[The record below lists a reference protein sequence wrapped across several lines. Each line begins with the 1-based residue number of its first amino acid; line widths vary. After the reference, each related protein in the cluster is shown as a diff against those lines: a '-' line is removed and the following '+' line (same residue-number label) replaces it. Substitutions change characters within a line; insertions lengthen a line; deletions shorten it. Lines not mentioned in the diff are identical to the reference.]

1 MGERRAEN
9 PLSHY
14 LLPLTIPGT
23 VRHNR
28 CVEHSYVMLRYTEST
43 VLFDER
49 FINYGCNKVQYV
61 DHLRLLGYSFF
72 IPSEVFSTDLVHR
85 EYGRAFT
92 FTHSSSFRNR
102 FVKSFGV
109 KEVPEHEIQLPISS
123 EDSAVIS
130 DVADDNSGDSRGES
144 SDDRVS
150 GDPSP
155 ASTVEEE
162 VETPEEVPS
171 ESSKEVSN
179 QSSKEVSTGT
189 SQTTSN
195 QPPKDTSKDTPKEIT
210 KNAPKKRRSVSKDW
224 HRRAGRSSKAT
235 PAFLSHPN
243 GPFSVYFEP
252 QIDRRT
258 QFSLS

>member
-1 MGERRAEN
+1 MYTVSPSAKVPETVDS
-9 PLSHY
+9 PS
-14 LLPLTIPGT
+14 IP
-23 VRHNR
+23 
-28 CVEHSYVMLRYTEST
+28 
-43 VLFDER
+43 
-49 FINYGCNKVQYV
+49 
-61 DHLRLLGYSFF
+61 
-72 IPSEVFSTDLVHR
+72 
-85 EYGRAFT
+85 
-92 FTHSSSFRNR
+92 
-102 FVKSFGV
+102 V

-179 QSSKEVSTGT
+179 QSSKEVSNQSSEKVSNQSSKEVSTNT
-189 SQTTSN
+189 SQATSN
-195 QPPKDTSKDTPKEIT
+195 QPPKDTPKDTPT
-210 KNAPKKRRSVSKDW
+210 KRRSVSKDW

>member
-1 MGERRAEN
+1 MI
-9 PLSHY
+9 S
-14 LLPLTIPGT
+14 
-23 VRHNR
+23 
-28 CVEHSYVMLRYTEST
+28 
-43 VLFDER
+43 
-49 FINYGCNKVQYV
+49 
-61 DHLRLLGYSFF
+61 
-72 IPSEVFSTDLVHR
+72 IPSVPALLEHGNGMHTVSPSAKVPETVDSPSIPV
-85 EYGRAFT
+85 
-92 FTHSSSFRNR
+92 SSS
-102 FVKSFGV
+102 
-109 KEVPEHEIQLPISS
+109 PTHEIQLSISS

-130 DVADDNSGDSRGES
+130 DVADDDSGDSRGES
-144 SDDRVS
+144 SDDHVS
-150 GDPSP
+150 RDSSP
-155 ASTVEEE
+155 DGTAEKE

-210 KNAPKKRRSVSKDW
+210 KNTPKKRRSVSKDW

>member
-1 MGERRAEN
+1 MI
-9 PLSHY
+9 S
-14 LLPLTIPGT
+14 
-23 VRHNR
+23 
-28 CVEHSYVMLRYTEST
+28 
-43 VLFDER
+43 
-49 FINYGCNKVQYV
+49 
-61 DHLRLLGYSFF
+61 
-72 IPSEVFSTDLVHR
+72 IPSVPALLEHGNGMHTVSPSAKVPETVDSPSIPV
-85 EYGRAFT
+85 
-92 FTHSSSFRNR
+92 SSS
-102 FVKSFGV
+102 
-109 KEVPEHEIQLPISS
+109 PTHEIQLSISS

-130 DVADDNSGDSRGES
+130 DVADDDSGDSRGES
-144 SDDRVS
+144 SDDHVS
-150 GDPSP
+150 RDSSP
-155 ASTVEEE
+155 DGTAEKE
-162 VETPEEVPS
+162 VETPEEVSS
-171 ESSKEVSN
+171 ESSEEVSDQSSEKVSN

>member
-1 MGERRAEN
+1 M
-9 PLSHY
+9 
-14 LLPLTIPGT
+14 
-23 VRHNR
+23 
-28 CVEHSYVMLRYTEST
+28 
-43 VLFDER
+43 
-49 FINYGCNKVQYV
+49 
-61 DHLRLLGYSFF
+61 
-72 IPSEVFSTDLVHR
+72 
-85 EYGRAFT
+85 
-92 FTHSSSFRNR
+92 SSSPSLPTLLEHGNGMYT
-102 FVKSFGV
+102 VSPSAKVPETVDSPSIPV

>member
-1 MGERRAEN
+1 M
-9 PLSHY
+9 
-14 LLPLTIPGT
+14 
-23 VRHNR
+23 
-28 CVEHSYVMLRYTEST
+28 
-43 VLFDER
+43 
-49 FINYGCNKVQYV
+49 
-61 DHLRLLGYSFF
+61 
-72 IPSEVFSTDLVHR
+72 
-85 EYGRAFT
+85 
-92 FTHSSSFRNR
+92 SSSPSLPTLLEHGNGMYT
-102 FVKSFGV
+102 VSPSAKVPETVDSPSIPV

-179 QSSKEVSTGT
+179 QSSKEVSNQSSEKVSNQSSKEVSTNT
-189 SQTTSN
+189 SQATSN
-195 QPPKDTSKDTPKEIT
+195 QPPKDTPKDT
-210 KNAPKKRRSVSKDW
+210 PKKRRSVSKDW

>member
-1 MGERRAEN
+1 MYTVSPSAKVPETVDS
-9 PLSHY
+9 PS
-14 LLPLTIPGT
+14 IP
-23 VRHNR
+23 V
-28 CVEHSYVMLRYTEST
+28 
-43 VLFDER
+43 
-49 FINYGCNKVQYV
+49 
-61 DHLRLLGYSFF
+61 
-72 IPSEVFSTDLVHR
+72 
-85 EYGRAFT
+85 
-92 FTHSSSFRNR
+92 SSS
-102 FVKSFGV
+102 
-109 KEVPEHEIQLPISS
+109 PTHEIQLSISS

-130 DVADDNSGDSRGES
+130 DVADDDSGDSRGES

-179 QSSKEVSTGT
+179 QSSKEVSNQSSKEVSTGT

-195 QPPKDTSKDTPKEIT
+195 QPPKDT
-210 KNAPKKRRSVSKDW
+210 PKKRRSVSKDW

>member
-1 MGERRAEN
+1 MI
-9 PLSHY
+9 S
-14 LLPLTIPGT
+14 
-23 VRHNR
+23 
-28 CVEHSYVMLRYTEST
+28 
-43 VLFDER
+43 
-49 FINYGCNKVQYV
+49 
-61 DHLRLLGYSFF
+61 
-72 IPSEVFSTDLVHR
+72 IPSVPALLELGNGMHTVSPS
-85 EYGRAFT
+85 A
-92 FTHSSSFRNR
+92 
-102 FVKSFGV
+102 K
-109 KEVPEHEIQLPISS
+109 VPETVDSPSIPVNSSPAREIQLSISS

-130 DVADDNSGDSRGES
+130 DAADDDSGDSHGES

-179 QSSKEVSTGT
+179 QSSKEVSNQSSKEVSTGT

-195 QPPKDTSKDTPKEIT
+195 QPPKDTPKDT
-210 KNAPKKRRSVSKDW
+210 PKKRRSVSKDW